1 MQRSTALSSQQGELR
16 HAATGLNALVRV
28 TFIRSLNGIGDSLN
42 GLASAWLL
50 SQFFGVEFSVCWPEA
65 NVSWAVPSLS
75 AECITPKREWERR
88 VISQVHGAK
97 NTWDKRNYRD
107 QAWQQMLVWGS
118 GAYVGVGKVSLDFYK
133 LYSKANWS
141 ALRRRPHLFVS
152 SHRGFIAE
160 SLRMYGFR
168 NRSINEINFGRWLHD
183 SFHPRVAGPASGAE
197 LALPGK
203 GRGKTML
210 PWRVFRHALRNVL
223 RVPPR
228 EPSSCCVHFRQRL
241 LGAVKLQDV
250 ISCASLPRHQSGAQG
265 ELMGGA
271 LDEGPSCS
279 YVRVYSDLHT
289 KHLATDLH
297 LDAWAKRGRY
307 AANAIASLVWLL
319 SKGILPL
326 GHNWSIGSTEDMAGW
341 QVKADAAD

>member
-118 GAYVGVGKVSLDFYK
+118 GAYVGVGKAQLGLLQTLLEGQLVGASQEAASLCVVASR
-133 LYSKANWS
+133 LH
-141 ALRRRPHLFVS
+141 RR
-152 SHRGFIAE
+152 
-160 SLRMYGFR
+160 
-168 NRSINEINFGRWLHD
+168 
-183 SFHPRVAGPASGAE
+183 E
-197 LALPGK
+197 LA
-203 GRGKTML
+203 
-210 PWRVFRHALRNVL
+210 H
-223 RVPPR
+223 
-228 EPSSCCVHFRQRL
+228 
-241 LGAVKLQDV
+241 
-250 ISCASLPRHQSGAQG
+250 
-265 ELMGGA
+265 
-271 LDEGPSCS
+271 
-279 YVRVYSDLHT
+279 
-289 KHLATDLH
+289 
-297 LDAWAKRGRY
+297 
-307 AANAIASLVWLL
+307 VWFP
-319 SKGILPL
+319 KQI
-326 GHNWSIGSTEDMAGW
+326 N
-341 QVKADAAD
+341 Q